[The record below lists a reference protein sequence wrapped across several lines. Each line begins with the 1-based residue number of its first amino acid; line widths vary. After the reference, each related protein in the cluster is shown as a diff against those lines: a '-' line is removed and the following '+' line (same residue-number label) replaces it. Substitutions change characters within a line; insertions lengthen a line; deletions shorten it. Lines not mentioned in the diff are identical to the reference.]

1 MAPARRRPHV
11 SKQFSTKRRFRS
23 IQFRRRTMSRVIH
36 FEIPA
41 SDPQRASAFYKKVFG
56 WKIEKWPGPMEYWMV
71 TTGAD
76 GTPGINGGLM
86 KNTDV
91 KTTTNTT
98 GVDSVDASVE
108 AVTKSGGK
116 LVMPK
121 TAIPTVGYF
130 AYLTD
135 TEGNLFGVM
144 QADKNAKCDV

>member
-1 MAPARRRPHV
+1 
-11 SKQFSTKRRFRS
+11 
-23 IQFRRRTMSRVIH
+23 MSRVVH

-41 SDPQRASAFYKKVFG
+41 SDPERASTFYKKVFG
-56 WKIEKWPGPMEYWMV
+56 WKIEKWPGPTEYWMV
-71 TTGAD
+71 TTGAE

-91 KTTTNTT
+91 KTTTNTI
-98 GVDSVDASVE
+98 GVDSVDDSIA
-108 AVTKSGGK
+108 AITKVGGK

-144 QADKNAKCDV
+144 QFGKNAK